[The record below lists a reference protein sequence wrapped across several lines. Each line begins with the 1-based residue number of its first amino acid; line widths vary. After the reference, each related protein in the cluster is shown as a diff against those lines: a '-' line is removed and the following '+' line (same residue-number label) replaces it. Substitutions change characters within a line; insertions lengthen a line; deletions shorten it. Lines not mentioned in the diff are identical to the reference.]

1 MKVESNMKKDLRAWR
16 MILVSL
22 LVIALASSR
31 MAAEAPN
38 ELKVHVSWGHRSE
51 DAAAFQIKVLTEQVE
66 VADTSAKGME
76 AEDRRREGLWQTTA
90 GAGDVDGLTLT
101 LRYADTPIK
110 EIQNLHSIWKYLFEH
125 SDTDTAGR
133 LRNDPAFR
141 PDPRRLT
148 IQMDEHGTRG
158 FSVTVDQLLRNR
170 TFWIPSLD
178 VYLAVGETPVS
189 FDEHQTQLQPWHG
202 KGILDQV
209 QVEPEATYEQYTARW
224 EDMGSPTYVNPSQP
238 FPGHIVCVTWDS
250 AIPKFGIDRGTGIW
264 SDLGNPDKLRFW
276 YDFGDLSRGLA
287 DSWKGQRL
295 TDGLPVITTSLE
307 KGGVCYEVEQFA
319 YPLNGPP
326 KERRG
331 DIPMVLLQK
340 ITVTN
345 RDESTKQ
352 VSIQINHQRELP
364 ESAQLKIVA
373 EIGRDTF
380 LCWNNTTHDVLFAIE
395 GPGLKIGEVREL
407 APGVGA
413 KDKKSKGRAWQVE
426 VSFDLT
432 AGGAREIIA
441 KLPSPAVRSED
452 RMRLAGLS
460 YSQARSQ
467 TLAFWEDYLKRGAQF
482 RVPEPAVNELFR
494 ANLWHALRLPRRH
507 GGAGEDVKIDLPYS
521 NFAYGQQGT
530 PWPVNQAVYVD
541 YMLYDLRGYHDISVD
556 ELAAMC
562 RNNQEANG
570 HIGGYANWG
579 VYTPGMLYVVAKNY
593 LLSGDRAALD
603 KLMPYTLK
611 ALDWCLAEIGRN
623 RQRQGP
629 FSGLV
634 RAPLNDL
641 TGDGVWAFNQA
652 YIYAGLEQFGR
663 VLKQIDHPRAQE
675 CLAAASGFQR
685 AVRRGFGAA
694 TMRSPL
700 VQLRD
705 HTWTPYVPCEAT
717 RSGRLY
723 EQWYPTDVDTGALHL
738 SRLQALDP
746 AGPLTTC
753 LLNDHEDSLFFGGW
767 GMANE
772 PVYNQQATTYLL
784 RDDPKAVIR
793 AFYSMMAC
801 AFSHSVFE
809 PVEHRWAWG
818 QYFGP
823 PSTDG
828 AWFELYRNMLIHEL
842 NNDTLLLMQATPRKW
857 LQDGQ
862 SIEVQ
867 RAPTYYGRMSM
878 KVDSHAA
885 SGKISAEIDMPD
897 RASPSVLLVRLRH
910 PQGEPVRS
918 ATVNGTSWTDF
929 DVRKEWLRINGPSE
943 RHYSIV
949 ASY

>member
-1 MKVESNMKKDLRAWR
+1 MKKDLRASR

-22 LVIALASSR
+22 PVVALASSL
-31 MAAEAPN
+31 MAAEARN
-38 ELKVHVSWGHRSE
+38 ELKVHVSWGRRSE
-51 DAAAFQIKVLTEQVE
+51 NVTAFRVKVLTEQVE
-66 VADTSAKGME
+66 AVGTSAEGME
-76 AEDRRREGLWQTTA
+76 SQDQCRDGLWQTTA
-90 GAGDVDGLTLT
+90 GAGDVDGLLLT

-125 SDTDTAGR
+125 SDADTAGR

-141 PDPRRLT
+141 PDPRKLT
-148 IQMDEHGTRG
+148 IQMDEQGTRG
-158 FSVTVDQLLRNR
+158 FSVTVDQLLRDKA
-170 TFWIPSLD
+170 FWVPSLD
-178 VYLAVGETPVS
+178 VYVTVGEPPIS
-189 FDEHQTQLQPWHG
+189 FDEHQARLRPWQG
-202 KGILDQV
+202 RGILDQV
-209 QVEPEATYEQYTARW
+209 HAEPEATYEQYTDRW
-224 EDMGSPTYVNPSQP
+224 EDMGSPKYVNPSQP

-250 AIPKFGIDRGTGIW
+250 AIPKFGIDRGAGVW
-264 SDLGNPDKLRFW
+264 SDLGNPDKLRLW
-276 YDFGDLSRGLA
+276 YDFGDLSQGLA

-295 TDGLPVITTSLE
+295 TDGLPVITTVLE
-307 KGGVCYEVEQFA
+307 KGGICYEVEQFA

-331 DIPMVLLQK
+331 DIPMVLLQR

-345 RDESTKQ
+345 RQDSTRQ
-352 VSIQINHQRELP
+352 VSLQVNHQRDLP
-364 ESAQLKIVA
+364 ESVQLKLA
-373 EIGRDTF
+373 ADSGRDAF
-380 LCWNNTTHDVLFAIE
+380 LFENRPTHDVLFAIE
-395 GPGLKIGEVREL
+395 GTGLKIGEMRESSS
-407 APGVGA
+407 GD
-413 KDKKSKGRAWQVE
+413 KDKKSKGRTWQVE
-426 VSFDLT
+426 VLFDL
-432 AGGAREIIA
+432 AANGSREIVV
-441 KLPSPAVRSED
+441 KLPSPIVGSED
-452 RMRLAGLS
+452 RAKLTGLS
-460 YSQARSQ
+460 YAQARSQ
-467 TLAFWEDYLKRGAQF
+467 TLAFWKDYLKRGAQF
-482 RVPEPAVNELFR
+482 RVSEPAVNELFR

-541 YMLYDLRGYHDISVD
+541 YMLYDLRGYHDVSLE
-556 ELAAMC
+556 ELLAMY
-562 RNNQEANG
+562 RNNQEVNG
-570 HIGGYANWG
+570 HVGGYANWG
-579 VYTPGMLYVVAKNY
+579 VYTPGMLYVVAKDY

-603 KLMPYTLK
+603 KLMPCTLK
-611 ALDWCLAEIGRN
+611 ALDWCLAEIQRN

-629 FSGLV
+629 SSGLV

-652 YIYAGLEQFGR
+652 YMYAGIDLFAK
-663 VLKQIDHPRAQE
+663 VLKQIDHPRADE
-675 CLAAASGFQR
+675 CLTAADELQH
-685 AVRRGFGAA
+685 AVERGFGAA

-753 LLNDHEDSLFFGGW
+753 LLNDHEDNLFFGGW

-772 PVYNQQATTYLL
+772 PVYNQQATAYLL

-828 AWFELYRNMLIHEL
+828 AWFELYRNMLIREL
-842 NNDTLLLMQATPRKW
+842 DDGSLLLMQATPRNW
-857 LQDGQ
+857 LQDGK

-885 SGKISAEIDMPD
+885 SGTIVVEIDMPD
-897 RASPSVLLVRLRH
+897 RASPGVLLVRLRH
-910 PQGEPVRS
+910 PQGKLIRS
-918 ATVNGTSWTDF
+918 ATVNGKSWADF
-929 DVRKEWLRINGPSE
+929 DVQKEWLRINRPGE